1 MRPVIIAIVGP
12 SGSGKTTMQQ
22 HLQQK
27 YGIPAIVSTTTR
39 SRREGEV
46 EGVDYFFVKNTRG
59 FRRGDM
65 LTHTHFGKHEYFS
78 MKSQLPESGPCS
90 YVVDEDGIRNLKR
103 TAGKEHGVCTVL
115 LHCDTDKLRERGI
128 DPQRI
133 EQGGRP
139 TRLEAQ
145 ASRFTAKGTKQQRD
159 QQSSEE
165 EQDDTAQTPI
175 AQRKRASIEAVCH
188 IQQFHCVR
196 PFTRQRTGNAW
207 RNDR

>member
-12 SGSGKTTMQQ
+12 SGSGKTTMQNYL
-22 HLQQK
+22 HGK

-39 SRREGEV
+39 PRRPGEV

-59 FRRGDM
+59 FKRGDM

-78 MKSQLPESGPCS
+78 MKSQLPASGPCT

-133 EQGGRP
+133 ERDFARKQMDYG
-139 TRLEAQ
+139 LIDLIVYNN
-145 ASRFTAKGTKQQRD
+145 GTP
-159 QQSSEE
+159 
-165 EQDDTAQTPI
+165 EQFRRNIDGI
-175 AQRKRASIEAVCH
+175 YKVIE
-188 IQQFHCVR
+188 QWL
-196 PFTRQRTGNAW
+196 PLL
-207 RNDR
+207 